1 MPLTDV
7 QIKNA
12 ARRSGDYKLFDGSG
26 LFLLVRAGG
35 TKLWRLKYRFD
46 GKDRSVTLGRYPALS
61 LAAARQKR
69 TEAKIQVDEGCD
81 PAEMLRILRT
91 MPPTLHQFEE
101 IARAWHT
108 NQSESFDPAH
118 SLRVINRLERDAFPI
133 LGKRQIAS
141 ITPPEILGVIRKVE
155 ARGALDV
162 SRRLKQTIGQVFRF
176 GIANGW
182 VAADPTAGL
191 KEALKPKPRVK
202 HMARVPL
209 SELPCLMRSIRDYDG
224 EATDR
229 RREVTRDAILFT
241 LLTWA
246 RTGET
251 RFAAWNEIED
261 LDGASPVWR
270 LSPERMK
277 MDREHVVPL
286 SHQAA
291 DLLRRRR
298 SAKDGRFIFP
308 GVKAGQPLSEN
319 TMIFACYR
327 MGYRG
332 RQTVHGFRGL
342 ASTWANE
349 AEHYKPDWIEM
360 ALAHA
365 EQDGVRGAYNSALYL
380 SARKRMLQDWADA
393 LDGSLAAA
401 APTSGLAGVPEQPVA
416 DLALAYIELCA

>member
-1 MPLTDV
+1 M
-7 QIKNA
+7 
-12 ARRSGDYKLFDGSG
+12 
-26 LFLLVRAGG
+26 
-35 TKLWRLKYRFD
+35 
-46 GKDRSVTLGRYPALS
+46 
-61 LAAARQKR
+61 
-69 TEAKIQVDEGCD
+69 
-81 PAEMLRILRT
+81 
-91 MPPTLHQFEE
+91 
-101 IARAWHT
+101 
-108 NQSESFDPAH
+108 
-118 SLRVINRLERDAFPI
+118 RVINRLELDAFPI
-133 LGKRQIAS
+133 LGSRQIAS

-162 SRRLKQTIGQVFRF
+162 SRRLKQTIGQVFRC

-182 VAADPTAGL
+182 VATDPTAGL

-209 SELPCLMRSIRDYDG
+209 SELPSLMRSIRDYDG
-224 EATDR
+224 EATAR

-251 RFAAWNEIED
+251 RFAAWDEIED

-286 SHQAA
+286 SQQAV

-308 GVKAGQPLSEN
+308 GVKASQPLSEN
-319 TMIFACYR
+319 TMIYACYR

-365 EQDGVRGAYNSALYL
+365 GQDGVRGAYNGALYI
-380 SARKRMLQDWADA
+380 SARKRMLQEWADA
-393 LDGSLAAA
+393 LDRSLAS
-401 APTSGLAGVPEQPVA
+401 APRASDFAELPEQPVA
-416 DLALAYIELCA
+416 DLALAYIDLCA